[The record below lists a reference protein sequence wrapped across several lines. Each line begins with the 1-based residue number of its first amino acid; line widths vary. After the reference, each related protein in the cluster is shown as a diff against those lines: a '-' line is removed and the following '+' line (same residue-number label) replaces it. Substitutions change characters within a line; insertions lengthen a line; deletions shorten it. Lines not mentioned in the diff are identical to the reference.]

1 MSDLNSHIATLALKM
16 ATQALD
22 LIHMIQDQIPHVKDG
37 RDGVDGKDG
46 ADGLDGR
53 DGAVGATGEPGRN
66 GLNGIDGV
74 DGLQGE
80 IGPMPDHEIKG
91 NSIRFQKPDGTWGKW
106 VELGGQSGG
115 GGGGDVMRYQI
126 NTFTSS
132 TVQLKDNHSTVLC
145 DASSNQMTVTLP
157 RAGSMVGRVVTVKK
171 IDSSANTVTI
181 DGYKSETIDGDTTTI
196 ITKQWTSLR
205 LQSDGNN
212 WVIM

>member
-1 MSDLNSHIATLALKM
+1 MSELNSHIATLALKM

-22 LIHMIQDQIPHVKDG
+22 LIYSIQQSEKTVKDG

-46 ADGLDGR
+46 VDGLDGK
-53 DGAVGATGEPGRN
+53 DGAVGATGEPGRD
-66 GLNGIDGV
+66 GLNGRDGV
-74 DGLQGE
+74 DGE
-80 IGPMPDHEIKG
+80 MGPMPDHEIKG